1 MIALVSTRL
10 WVYLGQGLCHIL
22 IQYNALKHNKLYWK
36 NQEQWKVRITK
47 CPWKEKIEG
56 YNHMICSKQMLFSLS
71 STDIQLLKQL
81 LLINVC
87 PTLPSPGKLIF
98 FFHYFYKT
106 SHVYSYLYKYR
117 YSSRMRSRAIGHVK
131 HLEDNQWIFVLGRNE
146 FYSSRS
152 ITEEVT
158 EAQ

>member
-1 MIALVSTRL
+1 
-10 WVYLGQGLCHIL
+10 
-22 IQYNALKHNKLYWK
+22 
-36 NQEQWKVRITK
+36 
-47 CPWKEKIEG
+47 
-56 YNHMICSKQMLFSLS
+56 MICSKQMLFSLS

-98 FFHYFYKT
+98 FFHYFYKA

-131 HLEDNQWIFVLGRNE
+131 HLEDNQ
-146 FYSSRS
+146 
-152 ITEEVT
+152 
-158 EAQ
+158 